1 MLEITGPW
9 ADRGCTLL
17 ELAGDLDAN
26 AAPALREHLTH
37 IAARPL
43 RLIIVMDHV
52 PWIDETG
59 LGVLLGAAKR
69 AHDSGGGI
77 ALTGCTGR
85 ARQRVDTGALA
96 RVLHPCASIE
106 DAIAL
111 LTGREPNG
119 TPTQHTV
126 AR

>member
-1 MLEITGPW
+1 MLEIEDPW
-9 ADRGCTLL
+9 TDRGCTIV
-17 ELAGDLDAN
+17 ELRGDLDAN
-26 AAPALREHLTH
+26 AAPALREHLAHLTT
-37 IAARPL
+37 RPL
-43 RLIIVMDHV
+43 RLIIVMGAV
-52 PWIDETG
+52 PWIDENG

-69 AHDSGGGI
+69 ATCSGGGI
-77 ALTGCTGR
+77 ALAGCTGR

-106 DAIAL
+106 DAIGL
-111 LTGREPNG
+111 LTGRESTG